1 MTRLKNTRALP
12 RPDVFLFII
21 VLLSG
26 FAYLSE
32 AQTEDLDF
40 EKARLQMVQDQLEN
54 RDIEDPRVLEVMRKV
69 PRHRFVH
76 GIIRAQAYI
85 DSPLPIGYGQTIS
98 QPYIVAFMTQ
108 ALNPKAQDKVL
119 EIGTGSGYQAAVLAE
134 MVGEVYTIE
143 IIEPLADRARET
155 LKALGY
161 ENIHVR
167 HGDGYQGWPSEAPF
181 DAVIVTAAPETVPP
195 ALIEQLKEGGRMVI
209 PVGTVRQ
216 ELKLLI
222 KKDGKLLEERL
233 LPVRFVP
240 MVNSG

>member
-1 MTRLKNTRALP
+1 MLKNTRVLP
-12 RPDVFLFII
+12 RRGGFLFII
-21 VLLSG
+21 MLLSG
-26 FAYLSE
+26 FTYLSE
-32 AQTEDLDF
+32 AQTGDLDF
-40 EKARLQMVQDQLEN
+40 EKARLQMVQEQLED

-69 PRHRFVH
+69 PRHRFVPD
-76 GIIRAQAYI
+76 IIRSQAYI
-85 DSPLPIGYGQTIS
+85 DLPLPIGHGQTIS

-108 ALNPKAQDKVL
+108 ALDLKAQDKVL

-134 MVGEVYTIE
+134 MAGEVYTIE

-181 DAVIVTAAPETVPP
+181 DAIIVTAAPETVPP
-195 ALIEQLKEGGRMVI
+195 ALIEQLKEGGRMI
-209 PVGTVRQ
+209 LPVGTVWQ

-222 KKDGKLLEERL
+222 KKDGKLLEKRL
-233 LPVRFVP
+233 LPVSFVP